1 MGEKEGKVSKSQRKS
16 AGWLGFCFFILNPH
30 RLCKVIKCLFCWFK
44 DSGERRRRSRQ
55 RRDLR
60 KFARS
65 PDTRNGGTPQRSFTV
80 TWMMEGADFWGWE
93 CVFFSHP
100 EGRGSAESVQGRVR
114 RIQQLREALGE
125 LRGKMEAG
133 AEQTDICQHVIL
145 IIIHTTGDQMKICAE
160 STLIVFYYSVSAG
173 I

>member
-1 MGEKEGKVSKSQRKS
+1 MDDGR
-16 AGWLGFCFFILNPH
+16 
-30 RLCKVIKCLFCWFK
+30 
-44 DSGERRRRSRQ
+44 SGLL
-55 RRDLR
+55 RRDY
-60 KFARS
+60 A
-65 PDTRNGGTPQRSFTV
+65 
-80 TWMMEGADFWGWE
+80 
-93 CVFFSHP
+93 FFSHP

-125 LRGKMEAG
+125 VRVKMEAA

-145 IIIHTTGDQMKICAE
+145 IIIHTTRDQIRICVE